1 MPLTHHNSKTK
12 PFTLSRLTYLSL
24 TPGMAGDG
32 GGASQAPSTQ
42 VGSGAASASQ
52 LWGHLSLTLL
62 QQGHLAPLP
71 LLAQPVFWQH
81 DGALGLYPLPDAVL
95 LADAS
100 AAQGEFMHEGCRV
113 INPVGA
119 RGRAGCVRV
128 LARGRWRPTCWPGG
142 GGVARH
148 VHGQGTAV
156 QLALAVCALAAARI
170 ELHDVLLR
178 LR

>member
-1 MPLTHHNSKTK
+1 
-12 PFTLSRLTYLSL
+12 
-24 TPGMAGDG
+24 MAGDG

-42 VGSGAASASQ
+42 GGSGAASASQ

-119 RGRAGCVRV
+119 GGHVGRVGRAFGTWQVV
-128 LARGRWRPTCWPGG
+128 VTCWP
-142 GGVARH
+142 
-148 VHGQGTAV
+148 
-156 QLALAVCALAAARI
+156 
-170 ELHDVLLR
+170 
-178 LR
+178 